1 MSNINPQNI
10 DGTYPIAGQDNN
22 SQGFRDNFTNT
33 VNNFTFAAAEL
44 TDLQNNALLKAP
56 LGSVGQSGTPTNNMN
71 YAYLTA
77 PQLIQT
83 VETINNLGTITNGG
97 NVTVDWTTGHY
108 QTVSLAGSAT
118 LAFASTWPGSA
129 TNPLYTELI
138 VQANVQ
144 VGGSGLTLPSSVV
157 NNLSDIAGASGQT
170 ITFPTAGL
178 YQYKFS
184 TSDGGA
190 TITIRDLIN
199 NYQTGAFNTITPSTG
214 LLSITGNLKVGPT
227 VSPVTFGNVV
237 VNGISNANSFVQL
250 NIQNINSVGTL
261 VSADFIATAPNGTDS
276 TNFIDLGINGN
287 NFSSSAWT
295 ISGANDG
302 YLYVDGG
309 NLTLGTDTLGKTV
322 SIHVG
327 GLLST
332 NIVAN
337 FNAGG
342 TSIIGNLYTGGAR
355 VTGGYQLSQAAA
367 NVNITIGTTV
377 ERLIITPTNVI
388 TTIPFG
394 AVVTLPGSNVD
405 GTTVSISANASTVI
419 QPVASPGTTLSPSGN
434 VTLSAGGVTTFFY
447 HASETKWYKIA

>member
-118 LAFASTWPGSA
+118 LAFASTWPGSV

-144 VGGSGLTLPSSVV
+144 VAGSGLTLPSAVV
-157 NNLSDIAGASGQT
+157 NNLADIAGASGQT

-199 NYQTGAFNTITPSTG
+199 NYQTTIG
-214 LLSITGNLKVGPT
+214 NVNVIGNLITNGGRIEAGYQYLAPT
-227 VSPVTFGNVV
+227 GNVV
-237 VNGISNANSFVQL
+237 FTANTNVSRIIL
-250 NIQNINSVGTL
+250 DPAGAGL
-261 VSADFIATAPNGTDS
+261 VSLYANITLPAGNVDAKVVAISSTQTVQFLSIQPSFGASLAPY
-276 TNFIDLGINGN
+276 GN
-287 NFSSSAWT
+287 IT
-295 ISGANDG
+295 
-302 YLYVDGG
+302 
-309 NLTLGTDTLGKTV
+309 LT
-322 SIHVG
+322 
-327 GLLST
+327 
-332 NIVAN
+332 
-337 FNAGG
+337 GG
-342 TSIIGNLYTGGAR
+342 TQVQY
-355 VTGGYQLSQAAA
+355 
-367 NVNITIGTTV
+367 
-377 ERLIITPTNVI
+377 
-388 TTIPFG
+388 
-394 AVVTLPGSNVD
+394 
-405 GTTVSISANASTVI
+405 
-419 QPVASPGTTLSPSGN
+419 
-434 VTLSAGGVTTFFY
+434 FY
-447 HASETKWYKIA
+447 HAVESKWYKIA